1 MSGADSSMLPMASG
15 LHNCFVIANRERH
28 GAFLLLTIIP
38 LGTDEEGELLLN
50 LPKAFQ
56 REDAELL
63 DQDGSCSGTGW
74 RRPGNGC
81 AIPAQCIAWSRCT
94 CGYRQSIPRKAPG
107 TTPE

>member
-63 DQDGSCSGTGW
+63 DQDGSW
-74 RRPGNGC
+74 RRHRLATAGKRLRHSGAMHCMEPLYLR
-81 AIPAQCIAWSRCT
+81 IPAVDSAE
-94 CGYRQSIPRKAPG
+94 GPRDNA
-107 TTPE
+107 